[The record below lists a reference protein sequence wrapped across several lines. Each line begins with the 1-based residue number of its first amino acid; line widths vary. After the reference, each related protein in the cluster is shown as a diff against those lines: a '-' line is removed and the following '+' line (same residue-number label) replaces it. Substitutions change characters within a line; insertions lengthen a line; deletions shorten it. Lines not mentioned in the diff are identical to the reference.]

1 VFLHCSI
8 VTARVE
14 NGEPAET
21 AVDIRVTLYALSLS
35 WLLAPQP
42 TVRIELVPAV
52 AQLSIDDDPRQMD
65 PPLIIAGGGMGH
77 RRGLIASLRWKE
89 QDYCVDTMQQS
100 LFCTLVSQ
108 SRPRVHNVFRESWI
122 RREEMARR

>member
-1 VFLHCSI
+1 MFLHCSI

-21 AVDIRVTLYALSLS
+21 AVDIRVTLYVLSLFGC
-35 WLLAPQP
+35 WHR

-108 SRPRVHNVFRESWI
+108 SRPRVQNVFRESWI